1 MVAAYL
7 RGNSAPRY
15 MRRIRELDG
24 EYARQREA
32 LADAYRRLAEACG
45 HDGERFAAEW
55 RAIARGWSFE
65 DLNQLVRE
73 HNAWYPLEVDL
84 PMDPRTRDF
93 VTIRGATYR
102 RLELEPRWVLA
113 HFPPEPDAE
122 APKPPARAPREPH

>member
-7 RGNSAPRY
+7 RGNSAPHY
-15 MRRIRELDG
+15 MRRIREMDA
-24 EYARQREA
+24 EYRAQREA
-32 LADAYRRLAEACG
+32 LEDAYRRLADACG
-45 HDGERFAAEW
+45 QDGERFAAEW

-102 RLELEPRWVLA
+102 RLELGPRWVLV
-113 HFPPEPDAE
+113 HFPADPHAE
-122 APKPPARAPREPH
+122 APKPLARAPREPH